1 MAEDVT
7 PAKFKVPW
15 SPNSPDMDRRFRVN
29 GKIDYLTDP
38 RLSKLTF
45 ASIQKHIEAT
55 CVSRGF
61 PTVELKQ
68 KLFGCATKFAL
79 VSVAD
84 EFEVELET
92 LLNEIG
98 PIKTFLPVMR
108 SMNDVKYMQK
118 HAAETAERERP
129 NGARAPVDVADT
141 SHRSIIAGTIDG
153 TMRSAGVALADAPD
167 AARTREDVLARN
179 AYVAQHRDRIQA
191 ALGGAMN
198 ALADARPEGLLL
210 TYLGRWLLEQ
220 GAKEGETPPVAEVE
234 AQFEVPEALRP
245 LQQRAAEALGPIKPA
260 TATEGGDDEHAV
272 KLPEALRSFTPLAKT
287 EAIEAACALLHELEL
302 GVARA
307 PDSEEAVGALRAQL
321 VVVDQV
327 MATEIAA
334 RTEGVSDEAAGE
346 LVKTCQAAIEA
357 GNKDFQSVYGSV
369 FNVIKS
375 GDADGMAEYEAAVG
389 ALDAAIEKPAAA
401 VQRDEAGVA
410 AVLYADAARV
420 KPSFD
425 VVVRELA
432 TATGARLELALLSAQ
447 KTGLKKTSRVV
458 EKSALRPGAGRGRSK
473 WVCDVVRAMLVAT
486 SMSAV
491 GSIVRGLLAL
501 HGAGALTVV
510 RIKDRFAQPSAGG
523 WRDLMVNFVLVGD
536 ATRHVCEVQVVH
548 EMMLTAR
555 KGLPGHA
562 IYGIVRGAM
571 ELIESCGRERELR
584 REAVR
589 SMVAAGATDVEL
601 IGASEDAWILEDPEW
616 VAGVEG
622 GRDGL
627 GRALTADKE
636 EGRVRGLNLSGKWKG
651 EALPASVAR
660 LTALRELTMRDCT
673 SLKSVADLP
682 ASVTQIGED
691 AFQGC
696 TSLASITLPASVTQ
710 IGGYA
715 FYYCTS
721 LASITLPESVTQI
734 GGGAFYGCA
743 SLASITLPASVT
755 QIGGYAFPTAP
766 RSRRSRSPSR

>member
-7 PAKFKVPW
+7 PAKFNVPW

-29 GKIDYLTDP
+29 GKVDYLTDP

-129 NGARAPVDVADT
+129 NGARAPADVADT
-141 SHRSIIAGTIDG
+141 SRRSIIALIAGTIDG

-198 ALADARPEGLLL
+198 ALADARPEELLL

-220 GAKEGETPPVAEVE
+220 GAKEGETPPVAEVK
-234 AQFEVPEALRP
+234 AQSEVPEALRP

-287 EAIEAACALLHELEL
+287 EAIEAACDLLHELEL

-327 MATEIAA
+327 MAAEIAA

-432 TATGARLELALLSAQ
+432 AATGARLELALLSAQ

-523 WRDLMVNFVLVGD
+523 WRDLMVNFVLVDD

-616 VAGVEG
+616 VAGVAG

-627 GRALTADKE
+627 GKALTADKE
-636 EGRVRGLNLSGKWKG
+636 EGRVRGLNLRGKWKG

-660 LTALRELTMRDCT
+660 LTALRELTMRECT

-682 ASVTQIGED
+682 ASVTQIG
-691 AFQGC
+691 
-696 TSLASITLPASVTQ
+696 
-710 IGGYA
+710 GYA
-715 FYYCTS
+715 F
-721 LASITLPESVTQI
+721 AR
-734 GGGAFYGCA
+734 CA
-743 SLASITLPASVT
+743 SLASITLPVSATQIGERAFLGCTSLASITIPESVT
-755 QIGGYAFPTAP
+755 QIGKEAFKGCT
-766 RSRRSRSPSR
+766 SLSFLSIPSATVVEPSAFSEQIQVTRA

>member
-1 MAEDVT
+1 
-7 PAKFKVPW
+7 
-15 SPNSPDMDRRFRVN
+15 
-29 GKIDYLTDP
+29 
-38 RLSKLTF
+38 
-45 ASIQKHIEAT
+45 
-55 CVSRGF
+55 
-61 PTVELKQ
+61 
-68 KLFGCATKFAL
+68 
-79 VSVAD
+79 
-84 EFEVELET
+84 
-92 LLNEIG
+92 
-98 PIKTFLPVMR
+98 MR
-108 SMNDVKYMQK
+108 
-118 HAAETAERERP
+118 
-129 NGARAPVDVADT
+129 
-141 SHRSIIAGTIDG
+141 
-153 TMRSAGVALADAPD
+153 
-167 AARTREDVLARN
+167 AARDVQARN

-220 GAKEGETPPVAEVE
+220 GAKEGETPPVGEVK
-234 AQFEVPEALRP
+234 AQSEVPEALRP
-245 LQQRAAEALGPIKPA
+245 LQQRAAEALGPIKPT

-287 EAIEAACALLHELEL
+287 EAIEKACALLHELEL

-334 RTEGVSDEAAGE
+334 RTEGVSEVAAGE

-410 AVLYADAARV
+410 AVLFADAARV

-432 TATGARLELALLSAQ
+432 TATGARLELALLSAK

-627 GRALTADKE
+627 GKGSLTVDKE
-636 EGRVRGLNLSGKWKG
+636 EGRVRGLNLRGKWKG

-682 ASVTQIGED
+682 ESVTEIGYA
-691 AFQGC
+691 AFRGC

-710 IGGYA
+710 IGGGA
-715 FYYCTS
+715 FRGCTS
-721 LASITLPESVTQI
+721 LASITLLASVTQI
-734 GGGAFYGCA
+734 VEYAFYDCT

-755 QIGGYAFPTAP
+755 QIGEGAFKGCSSLA
-766 RSRRSRSPSR
+766 SISIPSATVFEPGTFSAHTQVTRA